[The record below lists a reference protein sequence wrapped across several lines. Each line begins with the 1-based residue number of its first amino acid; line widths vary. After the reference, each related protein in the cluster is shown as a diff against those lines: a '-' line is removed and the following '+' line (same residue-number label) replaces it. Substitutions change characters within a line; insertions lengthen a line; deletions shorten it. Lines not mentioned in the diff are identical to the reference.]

1 MTMTPD
7 QLRAFADRCEERA
20 TQGLMISPA
29 AVATV
34 VEALRLLAVSRETKP
49 ATKRKP

>member
-1 MTMTPD
+1 MTPTAPD
-7 QLRAFADRCEERA
+7 QIRAFADRCEERA

-34 VEALRLLAVSRETKP
+34 VEALRLLAASREPK
-49 ATKRKP
+49 AKRRKP

>member
-1 MTMTPD
+1 MTPTSPD

-34 VEALRLLAVSRETKP
+34 VEALRLLAVGRETKP
-49 ATKRKP
+49 AKRKP